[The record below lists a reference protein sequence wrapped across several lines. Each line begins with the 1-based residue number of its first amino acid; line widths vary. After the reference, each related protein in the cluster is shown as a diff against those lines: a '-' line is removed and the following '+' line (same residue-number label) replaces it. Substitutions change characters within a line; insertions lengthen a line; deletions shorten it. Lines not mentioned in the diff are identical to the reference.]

1 MALFKKNTGPIK
13 QSAGDRVFNIVN
25 AIIMTLITIAIVY
38 PLYYVLLASIT
49 DPTVQ
54 HRQAAAVPGGPLFR
68 GYERAFNYAPLWTG
82 YKNTLIYTFVGTIIS
97 LVCTIPAATP
107 CPAWTCRAAG

>member
-25 AIIMTLITIAIVY
+25 AIVMTLITIAIVY

-49 DPTVQ
+49 DPTVVNTASCCCT
-54 HRQAAAVPGGPLFR
+54 RRPPFSRDTSGLSTMPPCGPAIKTR
-68 GYERAFNYAPLWTG
+68 
-82 YKNTLIYTFVGTIIS
+82 
-97 LVCTIPAATP
+97 
-107 CPAWTCRAAG
+107 

>member
-25 AIIMTLITIAIVY
+25 AIVMTLITIAIVY

-49 DPTVQ
+49 DPTVVNTGKLLLYPE
-54 HRQAAAVPGGPLFR
+54 APFFE

-97 LVCTIPAATP
+97 TTPFGQWCCRWPCRCTT
-107 CPAWTCRAAG
+107 